1 MRSPVVTRACLTD
14 PSHALAPAP
23 CMAPR
28 ASCHPPR
35 GARSKDT
42 ACSAPRVRC
51 AAPRHPTAHPAHQA
65 RAVVAADALADS
77 LGSAVRPGQRPML
90 APLSKAEGEAA
101 VAFVSE
107 SGGVGVDNT
116 FFGKFGERVED
127 LVVRL
132 EPPPPPVFL
141 RTPHAYPT
149 LHSHPH
155 SLPQPSPALSRSPAP
170 PSPPPL
176 PPDLHPCQVRLEP
189 LVLELEG
196 STTPVLII
204 AQEAPCARTS
214 KACHRR
220 GRAAH
225 CPPSPTPPHPT
236 PPTPPYPSPLPRPAR
251 PPPPSRPASCAACGG
266 ATSPRTRAYCPPYNT
281 PGAACCAPTCSVQSP
296 PRWRSV
302 ASPTPPSS
310 RRPTRRSR
318 ARDQPVSHP

>member
-1 MRSPVVTRACLTD
+1 
-14 PSHALAPAP
+14 
-23 CMAPR
+23 
-28 ASCHPPR
+28 
-35 GARSKDT
+35 
-42 ACSAPRVRC
+42 
-51 AAPRHPTAHPAHQA
+51 
-65 RAVVAADALADS
+65 
-77 LGSAVRPGQRPML
+77 ML

-132 EPPPPPVFL
+132 EPRPRLP
-141 RTPHAYPT
+141 
-149 LHSHPH
+149 
-155 SLPQPSPALSRSPAP
+155 PQPARLPNPALSPALFTAAFTCTLPLTRPTFT
-170 PSPPPL
+170 PPL

-225 CPPSPTPPHPT
+225 CPPSPHPLPPTPPHPT
-236 PPTPPYPSPLPRPAR
+236 PQPHPTP
-251 PPPPSRPASCAACGG
+251 
-266 ATSPRTRAYCPPYNT
+266 
-281 PGAACCAPTCSVQSP
+281 VF
-296 PRWRSV
+296 W
-302 ASPTPPSS
+302 
-310 RRPTRRSR
+310 
-318 ARDQPVSHP
+318 